1 MGKEKKERGVLRR
14 AMRLQTVAERLHA
27 LHEALPTHPG
37 ARPLIDSHLLA
48 SALRPSAPSVD
59 HVLAPADTYHYL
71 NLPNLVPCLRRFL
84 VDSAWE
90 SDLLGMLMS
99 PFCLHINRTLRPHHL
114 APSTALSQTAAI
126 NLLHGLLLGLYP
138 YNVRHP
144 GYASRTR
151 IVSWLRSA
159 LCADRAGRE
168 RFIGAHEALLGLSV
182 LEYLSNVVCDF
193 CPVEEALLIKSPS
206 CRFLINHLCDAFR
219 SEVMALGASEEDE
232 EKGAAPQDWIEGLEA
247 RASATLASVL
257 RQLKLCNR
265 RPCRR
270 TVSRA
275 ATRKVPPALVEKVL
289 KLPLVTLGNEN
300 NSASQIKLLCPE
312 LSFAEIQLVEFM
324 WSNLSVRPLPASLYR
339 LQCEALE
346 RRGSCELVQGALT
359 SIHVCIPCALGHKG
373 CVLQHKCSYRCD
385 RRALHCKSCGGAMQR
400 IRLLGR
406 VLRVRQTNYCL
417 CPTCLRPMRW
427 DSTPIPLTCRR
438 CTPPVPAAPQR
449 CRVCDGRNVATV
461 REIVDC
467 DRLEFVGIPL
477 CHRHARC
484 CLSAR
489 SSAVYD
495 LRGFQADMLLA
506 CASSSSSAHN
516 KP

>member
-1 MGKEKKERGVLRR
+1 
-14 AMRLQTVAERLHA
+14 MRLDPISERLCA

-37 ARPLIDSHLLA
+37 ARPLIDAHLLA
-48 SALRPSAPSVD
+48 SAMDQQSPCVD
-59 HVLAPADTYHYL
+59 HVLDPANTYHYH
-71 NLPNLVPCLRRFL
+71 NLPNLIPCLRRFL

-114 APSTALSQTAAI
+114 APSTSLSQTAAI

-138 YNVRHP
+138 YNVRQP
-144 GYASRTR
+144 GYVGRVR
-151 IVSWLRSA
+151 IAAWLRSA
-159 LCADRAGRE
+159 LCSGGKERE
-168 RFIGAHEALLGLSV
+168 RFIGTHEALLGLAV
-182 LEYLSNVVCDF
+182 IEYLSNVVCDF

-219 SEVMALGASEEDE
+219 AELAAEDGDNTE
-232 EKGAAPQDWIEGLEA
+232 WHKGLEA
-247 RASATLASVL
+247 RAAGVLASVL

-270 TVSRA
+270 TVARA
-275 ATRKVPPALVEKVL
+275 VTRKVPPALIETVL
-289 KLPLVTLGNEN
+289 SMPIITLGTEN
-300 NSASQIKLLCPE
+300 NSVSQIKLLRPE
-312 LSFAEIQLVEFM
+312 LTFAEIQLVEFV
-324 WSNLSVRPLPASLYR
+324 WASLSLRPLPASLYR
-339 LQCEALE
+339 LQREALD

-359 SIHVCIPCALGHKG
+359 SIHLCITCALGHKG
-373 CVLQHKCSYRCD
+373 CILQHECSYRCD
-385 RRALHCKSCGGAMQR
+385 TKALHCKSCSGRMQP
-400 IRLLGR
+400 IRLIGR

-417 CPTCLRPMRW
+417 CPTCLRPTRW
-427 DSTPIPLTCRR
+427 ESTPIPLTCRR
-438 CTPPVPAAPQR
+438 CTQPAPPTPQR
-449 CRVCDGRNVATV
+449 CSVCEGRNIALV
-461 REIVDC
+461 REVIDC
-467 DRLEFVGIPL
+467 DRLEFAGVPL

-506 CASSSSSAHN
+506 CSAASSAKSPL
-516 KP
+516 K